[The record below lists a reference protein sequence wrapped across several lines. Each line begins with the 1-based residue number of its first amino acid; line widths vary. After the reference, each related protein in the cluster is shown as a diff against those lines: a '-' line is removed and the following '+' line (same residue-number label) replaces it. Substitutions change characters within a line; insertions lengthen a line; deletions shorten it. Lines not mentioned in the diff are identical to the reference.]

1 MIIML
6 RFRFVILGLL
16 SGFASYA
23 QQSAVKE
30 AGHILS
36 AAKPDFATA
45 LKTVKPALEHEDTK
59 TNPEAWY
66 YAGKASLG
74 LWDRML
80 VDVSV
85 GQEVK
90 NGRKKECG
98 HNLIDSYD
106 YFRKAMT
113 FDSLPNEKGKV
124 KPKYSKDILNIVAK
138 NYRAF
143 RNAGI
148 FLYDV
153 KDLQG
158 AYDAWEIYTTLPA
171 RLKAQKKNVKSDSQT
186 ELGQIYYYQALCAM
200 STNQM
205 GNAIR
210 KFTEAR
216 ETGFSNKDLYLYG
229 MEAARREKADSIML
243 SFARTGSE
251 LYGDQEVSFA
261 LVLINDCLKR
271 QDYESCQALADKA
284 LTVDS
289 DDKVKSQ
296 LYDVLGVIRDSKGD
310 FEGALANFQ
319 KAVVYD
325 PNSAK
330 AYFDLARVIYNAS
343 LKVAES
349 GGEESEANAAPGL
362 EKAAE
367 YFEKA
372 YSLNPSMSQIP
383 ETLYGIYY
391 RLGVGYEAKAAE
403 WEKRQK

>member
-1 MIIML
+1 ML
-6 RFRFVILGLL
+6 RIKFAILCLAG
-16 SGFASYA
+16 SIGCYA

-30 AGHILS
+30 ADHILS
-36 AAKPDFATA
+36 SAKPDFAAA
-45 LKTVKPALEHEDTK
+45 LKAVKPALEHEDTK
-59 TNPEAWY
+59 TSAEAWY

-80 VDVSV
+80 LDISL

-90 NGRKKECG
+90 NERKKECG
-98 HNLIDSYD
+98 HYLIDSYE
-106 YFRKAMT
+106 YFRKSLM
-113 FDSLPNEKGKV
+113 FDSLPNEKGKI
-124 KPKYSKDILNIVAK
+124 KPKYSKDILNLEAK

-158 AYDAWEIYTTLPA
+158 AYDAWEIYVSLPSTLK
-171 RLKAQKKNVKSDSQT
+171 RQKKNVKADSQT

-200 STNQM
+200 STNHM
-205 GNAIR
+205 RNAID
-210 KFTEAR
+210 KFVEAR
-216 ETGFSNKDLYLYG
+216 MTGFSNKDLYLYG
-229 MEAARREKADSIML
+229 MEASRREKADSMML
-243 SFARTGSE
+243 DFARLGCE

-289 DDKVKSQ
+289 DDKVKGQ

-349 GGEESEANAAPGL
+349 GGEEGEANAAPGL

-391 RLGVGYEAKAAE
+391 RLGVGYEAKATE